1 MTALSLVDST
11 STSTSTNPNN
21 HSDGMQQSY
30 RLIVRQQP
38 EKARLCSF
46 KEKVDRRPLDPPPIV
61 QLLTD
66 KSDIQ
71 YPYFFLYATLV
82 TETGDKDLTFLDNA
96 RTTAGTTVQSLH
108 RLRDRNNED
117 GAFFIFAD
125 VSIRMEGFFRLR
137 FTLFEIIES
146 YATYRCSVL
155 SDAFQVYSPKSFP
168 GMSESTFLTRSF
180 SEQGVRIR
188 IRKETRTNLL
198 HPNKRR
204 RSDGNHEQTTTTTAI
219 ATATAPRHQSLPTIK
234 STHSIMSMKNILI
247 SPVREST
254 TFYNQHSPPS
264 PSSSPPT
271 RILPYPNPTAFHHH
285 HRHQLHQQQAPSPAS
300 APPTHP
306 HQSNSDNDSAQK
318 ASFTPNSTGIPFT
331 TSS

>member
-1 MTALSLVDST
+1 MTASSLVDST
-11 STSTSTNPNN
+11 STNTSTSTTTVTNPNN
-21 HSDGMQQSY
+21 QSDGMQQSY

-66 KSDIQ
+66 KSNIQ

-146 YATYRCSVL
+146 YATCRCSVL

-204 RSDGNHEQTTTTTAI
+204 RSDGNHEQTATTTA
-219 ATATAPRHQSLPTIK
+219 TSTTPRHQSLPTIK

-254 TFYNQHSPPS
+254 TFYHQHSPPS

-271 RILPYPNPTAFHHH
+271 RVLPYPNPTVFHHH
-285 HRHQLHQQQAPSPAS
+285 QRLQQTSSPAS

-306 HQSNSDNDSAQK
+306 HQSNNDNDSTQK
-318 ASFTPNSTGIPFT
+318 TSFTPNSTSIPFT